1 MLDISPAFM
10 IDKTKIQKV
19 LAKRLGI
26 NLSGRRKTVGWTQ
39 GELAEQVGVDTET
52 ISRFERGATMP
63 SLVTIQMLAVALD
76 TTMANLIGE
85 SSSMPNDQAQIASIW
100 LSGLKAEDREFA
112 MGMLNQWCIRLKKR

>member
-1 MLDISPAFM
+1 M